1 MILLGYAETTIM
13 FPFRLCGDML
23 PVEVIRE
30 RRYGPN
36 RLRVNDDDESRHH
49 DTAEQTHAVVQRLLI
64 YPIIRVCDLCIAAL
78 GLRERSSLDAL

>member
-36 RLRVNDDDESRHH
+36 RLRVNDDDESRHSRPSAFTTQQNRH
-49 DTAEQTHAVVQRLLI
+49 TPSFSV
-64 YPIIRVCDLCIAAL
+64 Y
-78 GLRERSSLDAL
+78 